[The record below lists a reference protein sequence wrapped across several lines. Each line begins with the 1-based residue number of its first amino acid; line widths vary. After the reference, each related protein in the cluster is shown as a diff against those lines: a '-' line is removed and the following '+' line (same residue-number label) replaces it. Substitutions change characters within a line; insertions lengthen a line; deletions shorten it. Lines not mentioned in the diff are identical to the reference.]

1 MVVGHLQSALP
12 KAASELEQVLLSLV
26 ESKVSIWRTS
36 SSLSC
41 RLLLNPLSPQDQSS
55 ALPLGQV
62 CHDEQRLQVIFGDL
76 ARHRDDSQQRS
87 WALYEDHA
95 LIACYL
101 EELLQIL
108 VRHTHFVLNNVYL

>member
-1 MVVGHLQSALP
+1 M
-12 KAASELEQVLLSLV
+12 
-26 ESKVSIWRTS
+26 
-36 SSLSC
+36 
-41 RLLLNPLSPQDQSS
+41 
-55 ALPLGQV
+55 

-108 VRHTHFVLNNVYL
+108 VRRLRGWRIELDRL